1 MASYRYLLPLAL
13 VLVTVS
19 AEARIYCC
27 NDDHGRRVC
36 GDILPAECQK
46 RAYDEL
52 NSQGVLKQKHTAPLT
67 AEQRAQRD
75 AELARK
81 KLAEHEAAE
90 QALRDHALLASYT
103 SVADIDA
110 KRERTLVG
118 AHAEIKNAEER
129 LDTARARYDM
139 LSNSAARYN
148 NSGKP
153 IPDALKDNLR
163 DSEAN
168 LVARQAALKEK
179 QEELAAIKA
188 HFDHDRHRFL
198 ELTGKLRAETTP
210 AAPAR

>member
-1 MASYRYLLPLAL
+1 MASYRHLLPLAL
-13 VLVTVS
+13 ALATVS

-36 GDILPAECQK
+36 GDIVPAECQK

-81 KLAEHEAAE
+81 KRAEREAAE

-118 AHAEIKNAEER
+118 ANAEIRNAQER
-129 LDTARARYDM
+129 LDAAQARYER
-139 LSNSAARYN
+139 LSNSAARYS
-148 NSGKP
+148 NSDKP
-153 IPDALKDNLR
+153 MSDALKNNLR
-163 DSEAN
+163 DSEEN
-168 LVARQAALKEK
+168 LAASHAALKEK
-179 QEELAAIKA
+179 QEELAAIKK
-188 HFDHDRHRFL
+188 HFDHDRRRFL
-198 ELTGKLRAETTP
+198 ELTGKLRAETAP
-210 AAPAR
+210 AAPTR